1 MPLLVNV
8 CLARAGRKVEA
19 RNRVPDVLKAI
30 VFMVA
35 KIDRLAD
42 IKGQYDVVLCDV
54 WGVLHNGVESF
65 QPAAEALR
73 NFRIEGG
80 TVVLITN
87 SPRLSADVGL
97 QIVGLGVG
105 ADSYDAI
112 VTSGDVTRALIED
125 GPKNI
130 HFVGADWNQSLLD
143 GLDVSCVGIEEA
155 DAVVCAGLRDDENE
169 QAEDYLPMLEQ
180 AKARDLPFV
189 CANPD
194 IVVER
199 GHKLVPCAGAIAAL
213 YEKMGGVTRISGKPH
228 RPIYEAALE
237 TAKTVKGAVDPRRVV
252 AIGDGMPTDI
262 KGAHDFGLD
271 VIYIALGIH
280 AAIYSRT
287 GVIDEAALDTF
298 LAEHR
303 MTPVGWMPRLR

>member
-1 MPLLVNV
+1 MSALP
-8 CLARAGRKVEA
+8 APGRKVEA
-19 RNRVPDVLKAI
+19 RYRVPDVLKAI

-35 KIDRLAD
+35 KIERLAD
-42 IKGQYDVVLCDV
+42 IKGRYDVVLCDV

-65 QPAAEALR
+65 QPAAEALL

-87 SPRLSADVGL
+87 SPRLNEDVSR
-97 QIVGLGVG
+97 QIAGLGVG

-112 VTSGDVTRALIED
+112 VTSGDVTRALIEE

-143 GLDVSCVGIEEA
+143 GLDVTCVEIEEA

-169 QAEDYLPMLEQ
+169 RAEDYIPMLEQ
-180 AKARDLPFV
+180 AKARDLPFI

-199 GHKLVPCAGAIAAL
+199 GHKLVPCAGAIAVL
-213 YEKMGGVTRISGKPH
+213 YEQMGGSTRISGKPH

-237 TAKTVKGAVDPRRVV
+237 TVKAVKGSFDPGRVV

-262 KGAHDFGLD
+262 KGAHDFGID
-271 VIYIALGIH
+271 VLYIALGIH
-280 AAIYSRT
+280 AALYARS
-287 GVIDEAALDTF
+287 GAVDETALETF